1 LSPRVGTKLKR
12 DILIAMGKKKLLEK
26 DIKLLEVLKKGGRE
40 GLKKDFV
47 TLLKKAAKSS
57 KS

>member
-1 LSPRVGTKLKR
+1 VGTKLKR